1 MNRSFKLF
9 SVAGIDVR
17 VHLTFPLI
25 LVWAAFQFGILTGG
39 GLSGALFGIIVVLLL
54 FGIVTLHELGHSF
67 AAMYYKIPVKDIVLL
82 PIGGVAQL
90 KRMPKE
96 PWQEFVVALAG
107 PAVNVVLALLLGG
120 VALALNV
127 PVLGG
132 SLGVI
137 NGTAS
142 LSLTAVLS
150 YIFVSNL
157 PLALFNLIPAFPM
170 DGGRVLRAL
179 LAMGLPYARAT
190 AIAARLGQVLAVGL
204 GIYGLF
210 NGGIFLMFI
219 AFFVY
224 NGAKQENALVQQEAQ
239 LQQVTVGQV
248 FARQVQSLRP
258 FNTLQDA
265 LTLKS
270 LTGQTSFP
278 VHDGFRYVGLLTGAQ
293 LQEGLQRFSGWTAV
307 NDLVRRDLPVVTP
320 GDSLERVQ
328 SLLQQ
333 HQTEAL
339 PVVDDHTFLGVIT
352 LNHLREAYQRLVL
365 ERRITIQPA

>member
-1 MNRSFKLF
+1 MKN
-9 SVAGIDVR
+9 
-17 VHLTFPLI
+17 
-25 LVWAAFQFGILTGG
+25 
-39 GLSGALFGIIVVLLL
+39 
-54 FGIVTLHELGHSF
+54 
-67 AAMYYKIPVKDIVLL
+67 IVLL

-90 KRMPKE
+90 RQMPRE

-120 VALALNV
+120 VALAFKI

-132 SLGVI
+132 SIGVI
-137 NGTAS
+137 NGTAA
-142 LSLTAVLS
+142 LSLTAVFS
-150 YIFVSNL
+150 YVFVSNL
-157 PLALFNLIPAFPM
+157 ALALFNLIPAFPM

-179 LAMGLPYARAT
+179 LAMALPYARAT
-190 AIAARLGQVLAVGL
+190 AIAARLGQVLAVAL

-210 NGGIFLMFI
+210 NGGIFLILI

-224 NGAKQENALVQQEAQ
+224 NGARQENALVQRQAQ
-239 LQQVTVGQV
+239 LEQVTVGQV
-248 FARQVQSLRP
+248 FSRQLQSLRP

-265 LTLKS
+265 LALKS

-278 VHDGFRYVGLLTGAQ
+278 VYDGFRFVGLLTGAQ
-293 LQEGLQRFSGWTAV
+293 LQDGLQRFSGWTAV

-339 PVVDDHTFLGVIT
+339 PVVDDHTFLGVVT
-352 LNHLREAYQRLVL
+352 LNHLREVYQRLTL
-365 ERRITIQPA
+365 ERRIVVQPA